1 MLDNVKCR
9 HIRIAI
15 IDSGI
20 DPNTN
25 NLNSYITMQKTYR
38 LNNKGKVIEL
48 FKNDVT
54 CEHGTAIAMIIKY
67 ICNNIEFFSLSI
79 LDQDLSSDGRLLIYA
94 LNKAIE
100 LSPDIIHLSLGTRRF
115 RYKLRLKSI
124 IKRANKRNIII
135 VTALSNDGKVS
146 YPSKFKNV
154 IAAEGVVSENP
165 FTLNYEKNIFY
176 APISMLDID
185 ENSELKR
192 KNIAGNS
199 ISAAYVSGHIANIL
213 LKNKISNFDELQNYM
228 KMIKTNVEVRV

>member
-100 LSPDIIHLSLGTRRF
+100 LSPDIIHLSLGTSRF
-115 RYKLRLKSI
+115 IYKKYLKSI
-124 IKRANKRNIII
+124 IKKAYNNNIII
-135 VTALSNDGKVS
+135 VSALSNNGKVS
-146 YPSKFKNV
+146 YPSSFKNV
-154 IAAEGVVSENP
+154 ASVKGILSENS
-165 FTLNYEKNIFY
+165 FLLKYEKDTFY

-185 ENSELKR
+185 KNNELKR
-192 KNIAGNS
+192 KNIVGNS
-199 ISAAYVSGHIANIL
+199 IAAAYVSGHIANML
-213 LKNKISNFDELQNYM
+213 LDNKFSNFEGLQNYM